1 MKNPRSDY
9 LRELL
14 RANNYDT
21 IECYKHYDEFIEDT
35 NSYNW
40 TYSSFQAALRKYR
53 IQMMQE
59 NTEFEADTII
69 KLSAQKQ
76 KQQDLKNYANKVNR
90 ESFRQYNTIEEAYT
104 EYVEQL
110 KKVDLSKFEIKPI
123 KTTPESKTGI
133 LTIADAHINE
143 IIRPADTGG
152 NEYDFNIFS
161 KRLKKFVTEAIH
173 IFSGEKVQNLH
184 IFLLGDLINSPRRL
198 SERISMNSS
207 LVTASLLATSI
218 LMQMIIELSQ
228 HFNITVSF
236 CVGNESRINDFMDSN
251 RILASENWD
260 YLIFHN
266 LRMLLENK
274 NIKFNQ
280 PDNIIQ
286 SLIEIPIKDKTFG
299 ALITHGHIYKTI
311 PTSRTI
317 GSILQSYSMQGKKV
331 HAIFLGHFHT
341 ASIGDFINISG
352 SLKGGDSW
360 TYNDC
365 GYMTRASQNIYI
377 INNDLSVKGIK
388 IDLQNA
394 DNKGYEINN
403 ELSVFQEFIN
413 PTYNNKVIIQNLV

>member
-1 MKNPRSDY
+1 MENCRSDY
-9 LRELL
+9 IRELL
-14 RANNYDT
+14 RKYEYNT
-21 IECYKHYDEFIEDT
+21 IECYKHYDKFIEDT

-53 IQMMQE
+53 IQMLKE
-59 NTEFEADTII
+59 NTELEADYLI

-76 KQQDLKNYANKVNR
+76 KQQDLKNLANKINR
-90 ESFRQYNTIEEAYT
+90 ESFRQYNTLEEAYS

-123 KTTPESKTGI
+123 KTAPESKTGI
-133 LTIADAHINE
+133 FTIADAHINE

-161 KRLKKFVTEAIH
+161 KRLKKFVAEAIKH
-173 IFSGEKVQNLH
+173 FNNENVKNVYIF
-184 IFLLGDLINSPRRL
+184 FLGDLINSPRRL

-218 LMQMIIELSQ
+218 FLQMIVELSQ
-228 HFNITVSF
+228 HFNITASF

-266 LRMLLENK
+266 LRLLLENK
-274 NIKFNQ
+274 NINFIQ
-280 PDNIIQ
+280 PENIIQ
-286 SLIEIPIKDKTFG
+286 SLIEIPIKEKKFG
-299 ALITHGHIYKTI
+299 ALITHGHIFKML
-311 PTSRTI
+311 PTEKTI

-331 HAIFLGHFHT
+331 HSIFMGHFHA

-388 IDLQNA
+388 IDLQNT
-394 DNKGYEINN
+394 NEKGYEIQK

-413 PTYNNKVIIQNLV
+413 PTYNSKVIIKNLV